1 MNDSW
6 LDVYEDLRKQLKIG
20 ERHIL
25 KMSKIEQQ
33 VFLKQTD
40 VFREKFLYSVVSPE
54 AIKEAEEWVENLG
67 SKVEEVKEVLKLKGL
82 TFTRELKSFLDDPRE
97 HLKKKIFVYTF
108 DLFAGNI
115 TLDEFLS
122 KASAA
127 IRTSLRTNMRTI
139 YQTWVFLSL
148 VEHLAREGRIVY
160 PEHGYIYLER
170 NARQKVRII
179 PPNCIVETKSGG
191 RLSFFIEAP
200 RPVAWEDSGDLR
212 KIWKLYV
219 CLRPDFLVYGGSV
232 MNILE
237 LDKMPPVKRP
247 NVIIE
252 CKELEDWYRR
262 ARDLR
267 GWWSRAMSAEE
278 WRLLWLKGLFEGLG
292 EAMGLKKMRLEERE
306 ESRKSWRVKE
316 YRLVQMYKSFYKP
329 DEMILI
335 TRTQL
340 PSAVRSEI
348 EDMGLVVYEDI
359 GFSSDKLAEVA
370 ERLSKFSKVEGG
382 DFFAQ
387 VKKILGVED
396 VTCSVLSTS
405 LLELVR
411 RHREE
416 LLELLRHTK

>member
-40 VFREKFLYSVVSPE
+40 VFREKFLYSVVRPE

-267 GWWSRAMSAEE
+267 GWWSKAMSAEE
-278 WRLLWLKGLFEGLG
+278 WRALWLRGLIEG
-292 EAMGLKKMRLEERE
+292 
-306 ESRKSWRVKE
+306 
-316 YRLVQMYKSFYKP
+316 
-329 DEMILI
+329 
-335 TRTQL
+335 
-340 PSAVRSEI
+340 
-348 EDMGLVVYEDI
+348 
-359 GFSSDKLAEVA
+359 LAEVMGVKPRSA
-370 ERLSKFSKVEGG
+370 PKAKGERKALRVREYK
-382 DFFAQ
+382 
-387 VKKILGVED
+387 
-396 VTCSVLSTS
+396 
-405 LLELVR
+405 LVPVSYT
-411 RHREE
+411 H
-416 LLELLRHTK
+416 LTLPTKRIV